1 MIKQKQIFIISI
13 LFLLSLIEGVG
24 YAQSAKTES
33 ELREKLNHI
42 AQINNNDTI
51 RLLSQSV
58 IADAKRLSLE
68 AIELEA
74 ELYLALVIFNEKDF
88 SAAENYVRALLP
100 RIERL
105 NNKRIYGIAY
115 LRLGDIAR
123 EAFRFNVSYNY
134 TKRSIT
140 LFSQMQATD
149 GLSFAYNSMGLLY
162 WKINNFD
169 SALVYYQKGLEL
181 RERLGYKLRIG
192 QSYNNLGVLFYN
204 WGIMEKAIENYEK
217 AIKIRE
223 EIGDNTGLSYVFVN
237 LALSYEGLGD
247 TLRALELIQKANE
260 ININSKDVS
269 SIAYSSNKLGQ
280 IFERKNQLDSALYY
294 YRESLKFYE
303 RVNEKFG
310 IVTSW
315 NSIGNI
321 QNLLGQP
328 EEALVSLKSI
338 LPTIESLNDNMRK
351 AVVYSTMGDSYNM
364 LKRFPES
371 LKHYEN
377 SLELTNNLSN
387 PRLRMRVY
395 DSLASVH
402 SYIGNYKTAFEYKL
416 KHETVR
422 DSLEANKFT
431 IELAAYRAKY
441 ELEQKNR
448 KLSETVATVQRQNY
462 FISFALVIVI
472 VLIGVT
478 MYVFRV
484 GRFKQRMNEQLVNAN
499 SQISSQNIELEQA
512 NVTKDK
518 LFSIIAHDLKN
529 PFHIL
534 LNYTDILIEEK
545 DEITQA
551 KKDEIIEILA
561 LTLHSTYILL
571 DSLLLWAKS
580 QRNSIQI
587 NRNSVRL
594 MQFIEGVVEIVAIVA
609 KKKSITIEV
618 SYSPEITELSTIK
631 LDEGIVGTIIRNLLS
646 NAVKFSKK
654 GSTVKLELSTNGSEF
669 VCRVVDSGVG
679 IREENLNKIFD
690 MNFTTKGTSA
700 ESGTG
705 LGLALCK
712 ELAEKH
718 GGGLEVKSEYGV
730 GSEFTARVK

>member
-1 MIKQKQIFIISI
+1 MIKQKQVLIISI

-24 YAQSAKTES
+24 YAQSAKTEK
-33 ELREKLNHI
+33 ELKDKLSHI

-51 RLLSQSV
+51 RILSDKV
-58 IADAKRLSLE
+58 IVDAKRLSLE

-74 ELYLALVIFNEKDF
+74 ELNLALVIFNEKDF
-88 SAAENYVRALLP
+88 SAAENYVRALFP

-105 NNKRIYGIAY
+105 NNKRIYGFAY
-115 LRLGDIAR
+115 MRLGEIAR
-123 EAFRFNVSYNY
+123 EAFRYNVAYDY

-140 LFSQMQATD
+140 LFSETQSID

-169 SALVYYQKGLEL
+169 SAFVYYQKGLEL
-181 RERLGYKLRIG
+181 REKLGYKLRIG

-247 TLRALELIQKANE
+247 TLRALELIQQANS

-269 SIAYSSNKLGQ
+269 SIAYSSNKLAQ
-280 IFERKNQLDSALYY
+280 IYERKLQLDSALYY

-303 RVNEKFG
+303 KVNEKFG

-315 NSIGNI
+315 NSIGNL
-321 QNLLGQP
+321 QNLLGKP

-338 LPTIESLNDNMRK
+338 LPTVELLNDNMRK
-351 AVVYSTMGDSYNM
+351 AVVYSTIGDSYNL
-364 LKRFPES
+364 LKRYSEAINYYEGS
-371 LKHYEN
+371 L
-377 SLELTNNLSN
+377 SLISNLSN
-387 PRLRMRVY
+387 PRLRMRLF
-395 DSLASVH
+395 DSLASVQ
-402 SYIGNYKTAFEYKL
+402 SSIGNYRMAYDYKTKFERL
-416 KHETVR
+416 R
-422 DSLEANKFT
+422 DSLDESRFNV
-431 IELAAYRAKY
+431 ELASYRAKY

-448 KLSETVATVQRQNY
+448 KLAESVATVQRQNY
-462 FISFALVIVI
+462 FISFALVLVI
-472 VLIGVT
+472 VLAGVT
-478 MYVFRV
+478 IYVIRV

-545 DEITQA
+545 DEMPQS
-551 KKDEIIEILA
+551 KKDEITEILA
-561 LTLHSTYILL
+561 STLHSTYILL
-571 DSLLLWAKS
+571 ESLLLWAKS
-580 QRNSIQI
+580 QRNSIEI
-587 NRNSVRL
+587 NKNSVRIK
-594 MQFIEGVVEIVAIVA
+594 QFIEGVVEIVAIVA
-609 KKKSITIEV
+609 KKKSISIEV
-618 SYSPEITELSTIK
+618 SYSQEITELSTIR
-631 LDEGIVGTIIRNLLS
+631 LDEGIVGTIVRNLLS

-654 GSTVKLELSTNGSEF
+654 DSVVKLELSTNGSEF
-669 VCRVVDSGVG
+669 ICRVVDSGVG
-679 IREENLNKIFD
+679 IREENLSKIFD
-690 MNFTTKGTSA
+690 MNFTTKGTNA

-705 LGLALCK
+705 LGLGLCK
-712 ELAEKH
+712 ELAQKH
-718 GGGLEVKSEYGV
+718 NGSLEVESEYGV
-730 GSEFTARVK
+730 GSIFTVKIK

>member
-1 MIKQKQIFIISI
+1 M
-13 LFLLSLIEGVG
+13 FLLSLIEGVG

-33 ELREKLNHI
+33 ELREKLNRI

-74 ELYLALVIFNEKDF
+74 ELNLALVIFNEKDF

-105 NNKRIYGIAY
+105 NSKRIYGIAY
-115 LRLGDIAR
+115 MRLGEIAR
-123 EAFRFNVSYNY
+123 ESFKYNVAYDY

-140 LFSQMQATD
+140 VFSEIQAID

-169 SALVYYQKGLEL
+169 SAMVYYQKGLEL

-247 TLRALELIQKANE
+247 TLRALKLIHKANS

-269 SIAYSSNKLGQ
+269 SIAYSSNKLAQ
-280 IFERKNQLDSALYY
+280 IFERKHQLDSALYY

-303 RVNEKFG
+303 RVNERFG
-310 IVTSW
+310 VVTCW

-338 LPTIESLNDNMRK
+338 LPTIESLNDDMRK
-351 AVVYSTMGDSYNM
+351 AVVFSTMGDSYNL
-364 LKRFPES
+364 LKIYPEA
-371 LKHYEN
+371 LHYYEN
-377 SLELTNNLSN
+377 SLELTNKLSN

-395 DSLASVH
+395 DSLASVQSH
-402 SYIGNYKTAFEYKL
+402 MGNYKIAFEYKL
-416 KHETVR
+416 MHEALR

-431 IELAAYRAKY
+431 IQLASYRAKY

-462 FISFALVIVI
+462 FISFAVVIVVI
-472 VLIGVT
+472 LIGVT
-478 MYVFRV
+478 IYVLRV
-484 GRFKQRMNEQLVNAN
+484 GRFKQRLNDQLLNAN
-499 SQISSQNIELEQA
+499 KQISIQNIELESA

-534 LNYTDILIEEK
+534 INYTDILIDEK
-545 DEITQA
+545 DDLSQSQ
-551 KKDEIIEILA
+551 KDEIIEILA
-561 LTLHSTYILL
+561 STLRSTYILL
-571 DSLLLWAKS
+571 ESLLLWAKS
-580 QRNSIQI
+580 QRHSIEI
-587 NRNSVRL
+587 NKSSVRIK
-594 MQFIEGVVEIVAIVA
+594 QFAEGVVEIVAIVA
-609 KKKSITIEV
+609 KKKSIIIET
-618 SYSPEITELSTIK
+618 SYSSEVNELRTFE
-631 LDEGIVGTIIRNLLS
+631 LDEGVVSTIIRNLLS

-654 GSTVKLELSTNGSEF
+654 GSIVQLHISIEDDEL
-669 VCRVVDSGVG
+669 VCRVVDAGVG
-679 IREENLNKIFD
+679 IRPENLSKIFD

-705 LGLALCK
+705 LGLGLCK

-718 GGGLEVKSEYGV
+718 SGGLEVKSEYGV
-730 GSEFTARVK
+730 GSEFIVRLK